1 MLSEEGFHIGSG
13 RGFLKEMAVGATNDT
28 GRYSIEAIQRVLN
41 AWIPRGVE
49 MFGNERG
56 GGTAVQFGFKDR
68 DNGTAQGEYYSE
80 VRELIELINVEIA
93 KTKLGD
99 ISAPDARVLVREVQD
114 TAEAVRN
121 VSPDDLLFVPDVKF
135 FRKRGAEE
143 IALMPF
149 DVNGE
154 MLLLDGKPFT
164 GEQYLEYLGTVLPDY
179 YMKSGEFAKYREALL
194 GHHAPQGSYGW

>member
-1 MLSEEGFHIGSG
+1 
-13 RGFLKEMAVGATNDT
+13 
-28 GRYSIEAIQRVLN
+28 
-41 AWIPRGVE
+41 
-49 MFGNERG
+49 
-56 GGTAVQFGFKDR
+56 
-68 DNGTAQGEYYSE
+68 
-80 VRELIELINVEIA
+80 VEIA
-93 KTKLGD
+93 KTRLGD

-114 TAEAVRN
+114 TGESVRS
-121 VSPDDLLFVPDVKF
+121 VSPQDLLFVPDLKF

-154 MLLLDGKPFT
+154 LLMNDGKPST

-179 YMKSGEFAKYREALL
+179 YMKSAEFGKYKEALL